1 MRCAST
7 RTIFASRAVAAGTTF
22 PAPFAGAIRIPNT
35 PLRVSAAA
43 RTIISGNGNGE
54 DPALRGK
61 AAAWRGDKGGR
72 QRSAIR
78 QTSDR
83 DSDLIKVR
91 FGALNGIFKVENT
104 SEVREVPETEIALG
118 R

>member
-1 MRCAST
+1 
-7 RTIFASRAVAAGTTF
+7 VAAGTTF
-22 PAPFAGAIRIPNT
+22 SAPFAGAIRTPNT
-35 PLRVSAAA
+35 PLRASAAA
-43 RTIISGNGNGE
+43 RTIISGNGNGD
-54 DPALRGK
+54 DPAPRGK
-61 AAAWRGDKGGR
+61 AAAWRGDKAGR

-78 QTSDR
+78 QTCDR

-91 FGALNGIFKVENT
+91 FGALTDSSRKS